1 MCGFAGI
8 YKKTFDIGFKRI
20 IPYLLHRG
28 PDEIGYFKNDFCSI
42 FSSRLKIRDLNQ
54 GKQPFTKEE
63 DNNAGFLSYNGEIY
77 NFNELKKKFTKIKTK
92 CDTELIYEIF
102 RGPDK
107 KIEKYLNDLEGQFA
121 ISYFD
126 LKKKILYLARDKLG
140 EKPLYWSKHKNSII
154 FSSEIKPLLYLKNQ
168 KPKFDEQQ
176 ILSINHFWSTH
187 PSKTPY
193 KNIYSLEP
201 GSLYVFSF
209 EGGISKKFYDK
220 PKKNFSLK
228 NFFTKKSKKII
239 LSDRD
244 FGVYLSGGLDSFISS
259 KIVSNISK
267 EMKSFSISYKDKLF
281 DERDKQVKAA
291 RILNTDHYNIRFKD
305 EDFFENLLS
314 ASFYAEIPNT
324 RFAHLPM
331 YLLSKK
337 ARDKS
342 TPVIIT
348 GEGADEFFL
357 GYDVFLENFII
368 NNFKSAK
375 NIEKYIDN
383 MFNYMPQSYR
393 KSNFSRYK
401 LEYYKNLNLY
411 FKNMSAFG
419 INISRFQMGDFFHN
433 QFYPMQK
440 NNFVNE
446 FKKYITEKYS
456 RFYNFNTI
464 KKTQIIEIETLLSGN
479 LLSIQGDRMSMANGV
494 ETRSPYLDKNLFLI
508 NFKKIKDIFT
518 FKLKHKPMLKKI
530 FSDVY
535 RKHHK
540 IFNQK
545 FPFRTPENYLFN
557 KKGKDFLNSIIA
569 ANNKN
574 GFRFNK
580 NKTNLLIDEL
590 RRAKYDQPS
599 KLQALTL
606 LTNMN
611 AVYYALSNPGKF
623 LVSETNLSMY
633 KLVKSIKN
641 EKFKVEIFSK

>member
-220 PKKNFSLK
+220 PKK
-228 NFFTKKSKKII
+228 I
-239 LSDRD
+239 
-244 FGVYLSGGLDSFISS
+244 
-259 KIVSNISK
+259 
-267 EMKSFSISYKDKLF
+267 
-281 DERDKQVKAA
+281 
-291 RILNTDHYNIRFKD
+291 
-305 EDFFENLLS
+305 
-314 ASFYAEIPNT
+314 
-324 RFAHLPM
+324 
-331 YLLSKK
+331 
-337 ARDKS
+337 
-342 TPVIIT
+342 
-348 GEGADEFFL
+348 FL
-357 GYDVFLENFII
+357 
-368 NNFKSAK
+368 
-375 NIEKYIDN
+375 
-383 MFNYMPQSYR
+383 
-393 KSNFSRYK
+393 
-401 LEYYKNLNLY
+401 
-411 FKNMSAFG
+411 
-419 INISRFQMGDFFHN
+419 
-433 QFYPMQK
+433 
-440 NNFVNE
+440 
-446 FKKYITEKYS
+446 
-456 RFYNFNTI
+456 
-464 KKTQIIEIETLLSGN
+464 
-479 LLSIQGDRMSMANGV
+479 
-494 ETRSPYLDKNLFLI
+494 
-508 NFKKIKDIFT
+508 
-518 FKLKHKPMLKKI
+518 
-530 FSDVY
+530 
-535 RKHHK
+535 
-540 IFNQK
+540 
-545 FPFRTPENYLFN
+545 
-557 KKGKDFLNSIIA
+557 
-569 ANNKN
+569 
-574 GFRFNK
+574 
-580 NKTNLLIDEL
+580 
-590 RRAKYDQPS
+590 
-599 KLQALTL
+599 
-606 LTNMN
+606 
-611 AVYYALSNPGKF
+611 
-623 LVSETNLSMY
+623 
-633 KLVKSIKN
+633 
-641 EKFKVEIFSK
+641 